1 MTEIVEKAKPGG
13 ITPREAWQRF
23 LRHEN
28 GVLALILLAL
38 IAGFGGMTKGL
49 LVTRNNVTN
58 IILQSSER
66 GVASIGQAFVI
77 LTAGIDLS
85 ITGVA
90 LLTQILGASLMTGTT
105 AFPVG
110 PIAVMLLVGAG
121 IGAISGSV
129 VSRIGVPALIVTL
142 GLWQVCRGSAFLI
155 CKGYTIANVPRGMC
169 FIGAGHIA
177 GVPVPIIIFVAVA
190 IVTYF
195 VLYHTSFGRMVYA
208 VGGNPVSAWL
218 SGINVKNILFS
229 VYVISGFLAALAGI
243 IMLGRMACASM
254 AAASALML
262 DSIAAVSIGGVSLAG
277 GRGTLIGVIIGVM
290 IIGVIRNGMNIIG
303 IHPAYQDIVSGV
315 VIITA
320 VSIDYLR
327 RR

>member
-1 MTEIVEKAKPGG
+1 
-13 ITPREAWQRF
+13 
-23 LRHEN
+23 
-28 GVLALILLAL
+28 
-38 IAGFGGMTKGL
+38 
-49 LVTRNNVTN
+49 
-58 IILQSSER
+58 
-66 GVASIGQAFVI
+66 
-77 LTAGIDLS
+77 
-85 ITGVA
+85 
-90 LLTQILGASLMTGTT
+90 
-105 AFPVG
+105 
-110 PIAVMLLVGAG
+110 
-121 IGAISGSV
+121 
-129 VSRIGVPALIVTL
+129 
-142 GLWQVCRGSAFLI
+142 
-155 CKGYTIANVPRGMC
+155 
-169 FIGAGHIA
+169 
-177 GVPVPIIIFVAVA
+177 
-190 IVTYF
+190 
-195 VLYHTSFGRMVYA
+195 MVYA

>member
-1 MTEIVEKAKPGG
+1 
-13 ITPREAWQRF
+13 
-23 LRHEN
+23 
-28 GVLALILLAL
+28 
-38 IAGFGGMTKGL
+38 
-49 LVTRNNVTN
+49 
-58 IILQSSER
+58 
-66 GVASIGQAFVI
+66 
-77 LTAGIDLS
+77 
-85 ITGVA
+85 
-90 LLTQILGASLMTGTT
+90 LMTGTT

-121 IGAISGSV
+121 VGSV
-129 VSRIGVPALIVTL
+129 TGSIVSRIGVPALIVTL

-155 CKGYTIANVPRGMC
+155 CGGYTIANVPTGMR

-195 VLYHTSFGRMVYA
+195 VLYHTTFGRLVYA

-218 SGINVKNILFS
+218 SGINIKNILFS

-262 DSIAAVSIGGVSLAG
+262 DSIAAVSIGGVSLMG

-303 IHPAYQDIVSGV
+303 MHPAYQDIVGGV

>member
-1 MTEIVEKAKPGG
+1 MAEIIEKPRPAR
-13 ITPREAWQRF
+13 ITPREVWQRF

-85 ITGVA
+85 ISGVA
-90 LLTQILGASLMTGTT
+90 LLTMILGASLMTGTT
-105 AFPVG
+105 AFPVV
-110 PIAVMLLVGAG
+110 PIAVMLLAGAG
-121 IGAISGSV
+121 IGAVTGST
-129 VSRIGVPALIVTL
+129 VSRIGVPALIITL
-142 GLWQVCRGSAFLI
+142 GVWQICRGGAFLI
-155 CKGYTIANVPRGMC
+155 CKGYTLADLPSGIS
-169 FIGAGHIA
+169 FIGAGKVA

-190 IVTYF
+190 VASYF
-195 VLYHTSFGRMVYA
+195 VLYHTSFGRSVYA
-208 VGGNPVSAWL
+208 VGGNPISAWL
-218 SGINVKNILFS
+218 SGVNVKNILFS
-229 VYVISGFLAALAGI
+229 AYVISGFMAALAGL
-243 IMLGRMACASM
+243 IMMGRMACASM

-262 DSIAAVSIGGVSLAG
+262 DSIAAVSIGGVSLMG

-290 IIGVIRNGMNIIG
+290 IIGVINNGMNIIG
-303 IHPAYQDIVSGV
+303 IHPAYQDIVKGV

-320 VSIDYLR
+320 VCIDYLR